1 MLNDKLNWNDLR
13 YFVEV
18 AHKGRL
24 LSAAKRLG
32 VNHTTV
38 ARRISA
44 LEEALEV
51 KLFDQDE
58 HGFHLTEVGEN
69 LLPLAQQMEDITALA
84 KEQAQQMGQTVSGN
98 IRIGAPDGFGNT
110 FLAEKLISFIRE
122 NPGITIES
130 AALPLF
136 PNLLKREVDIAISL
150 EETAS
155 KHIYCRKITD
165 YKLYLYTSKKFI
177 EDQQVDLNQ
186 KYEILKHPFVG
197 YIPELQYT
205 EELEFLH
212 LIDKELQSQ
221 YQSSTV
227 WAQLQFIA
235 HGGGFGVLPY
245 YMAYNDPRLIPILT
259 EEVSF
264 IRSYWLHIPLE
275 LRRMASIRKLEQT
288 IMLEARG
295 HQKIFMPD
303 SAF

>member
-1 MLNDKLNWNDLR
+1 MLHDKLNWNDLR

-24 LSAAKRLG
+24 LSAAKKLG

-38 ARRISA
+38 ARRIAA

-51 KLFDQDE
+51 KLFDQDDY
-58 HGFHLTEVGEN
+58 GFHLTEIGEN

-84 KEQAQQMGQTVSGN
+84 KEQVQHMGQTVSGN

-110 FLAEKLISFIRE
+110 FLAEKLINFIRK

-136 PNLLKREVDIAISL
+136 PNLLKREVDVAISL
-150 EETAS
+150 EETDS

-165 YKLYLYTSKKFI
+165 YQLFLYTSKKFV
-177 EDQQVDLNQ
+177 EEQKVDLAQ
-186 KYEILKHPFVG
+186 KFDILKHPFVG

-212 LIDKELQSQ
+212 LIDKDLKSQ

-235 HGGGFGVLPY
+235 NGGGFGVLPY
-245 YMAYNDPRLIPILT
+245 YMAYNDNRLIPILT
-259 EEVSF
+259 DEVCF
-264 IRSYWLHIPLE
+264 TRSYWLHIPLE

-288 IMLEARG
+288 IILEARA
-295 HQKIFMPD
+295 HQHAFMPEK
-303 SAF
+303 